1 MSVALKFWSYHKAL
15 TVTTGIGILLVVID
29 EYNSLYQDSYRFHPK
44 CNCYRLVS
52 QLRYRDI
59 PDQYQ

>member
-44 CNCYRLVS
+44 CNCYRLVH
-52 QLRYRDI
+52 QLRY
-59 PDQYQ
+59 